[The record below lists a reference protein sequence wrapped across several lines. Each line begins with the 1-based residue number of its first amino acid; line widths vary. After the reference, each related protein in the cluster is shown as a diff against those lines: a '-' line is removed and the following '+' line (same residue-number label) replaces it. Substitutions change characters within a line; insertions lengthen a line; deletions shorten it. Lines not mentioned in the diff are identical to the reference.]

1 MAIVGI
7 GIDLVEAE
15 RLARFVGNRGPE
27 FERWTCT
34 PAEIGRL
41 DRAPDRIAALAA
53 WFAAKEACLKA
64 LGTGSSTEVSLRD
77 IEVVPDKHGG
87 ASLRLHGGAKRLA
100 RARGV
105 ASMQLTFS
113 DAEGVV
119 AAFVVLEG

>member
-1 MAIVGI
+1 MAVVGI

-34 PAEIGRL
+34 PSEIRRL
-41 DRAPDRIAALAA
+41 DEAADRITTLAA

-64 LGTGSSTEVSLRD
+64 LGTGSSPEISLRE
-77 IEVVPDKHGG
+77 IEVVPDKKGG
-87 ASLRLHGGAKRLA
+87 STLRLHAAAKRLA
-100 RARGV
+100 RERGV
-105 ASMQLTFS
+105 SSVQLTFS
-113 DAEGVV
+113 DAEGII